1 MKKLL
6 LLVSIFLLGCTTTVP
21 VTRKF
26 PEIPSQLATNCPE
39 LIQVPANTSISG
51 LTKTITE
58 NYGQYYQCS
67 DLVKNW
73 NIWYTEQKKLYE
85 ELN

>member
-1 MKKLL
+1 MKT
-6 LLVSIFLLGCTTTVP
+6 LVLFISMFLFGCSTTVP
-21 VTRKF
+21 VSRKF
-26 PEIPSQLATNCPE
+26 PEVPAQLTASCPE
-39 LIQVPANTSISG
+39 LIQASPDSTISG
-51 LTKTITE
+51 LTKVVTE

-73 NIWYTEQKKLYE
+73 NIWYQQQKKLYE